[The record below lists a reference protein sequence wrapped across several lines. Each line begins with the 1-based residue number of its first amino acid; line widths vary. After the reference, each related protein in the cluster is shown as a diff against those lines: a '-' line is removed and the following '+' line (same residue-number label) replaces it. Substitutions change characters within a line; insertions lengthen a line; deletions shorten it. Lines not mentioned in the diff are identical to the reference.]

1 MVAHSCCAYTQ
12 RYVCMYL
19 SMDAWTCKD
28 LQPHGRMAI
37 ADSEQH
43 GRFDSVHVQ
52 LLLNA
57 RSLLN
62 TMKLINAF
70 LNEKQLDNFTRLFD
84 IAMENAVAQD
94 AIECQLLPEEID
106 ELKEI
111 LIR

>member
-1 MVAHSCCAYTQ
+1 MDADVFAQ
-12 RYVCMYL
+12 GRR
-19 SMDAWTCKD
+19 DAWT
-28 LQPHGRMAI
+28 QGRMAI
-37 ADSEQH
+37 ADSDQQ
-43 GRFDSVHVQ
+43 GRFDSVYVH

>member
-1 MVAHSCCAYTQ
+1 MVQGQSKLTN
-12 RYVCMYL
+12 
-19 SMDAWTCKD
+19 
-28 LQPHGRMAI
+28 G
-37 ADSEQH
+37 
-43 GRFDSVHVQ
+43 
-52 LLLNA
+52 LLNPSTFA
-57 RSLLN
+57 QLN